1 MRKQL
6 FSVLALSLS
15 FAAFAA
21 AQNAAQQAAQ
31 AAQQANQM
39 AMQQAQ
45 AANEAAIRQAQLASQ
60 QASQQAQ
67 QNAANT
73 TNTIYLPLAPGK
85 PSISFTSGKYS
96 NPRPVRP
103 KTLPL

>member
-15 FAAFAA
+15 FATFAA
-21 AQNAAQQAAQ
+21 AQDAAQQTAQ

-67 QNAANT
+67 RDHQRLDARH
-73 TNTIYLPLAPGK
+73 
-85 PSISFTSGKYS
+85 SSFRDSGHLQK
-96 NPRPVRP
+96 VRQLHESVHRSP
-103 KTLPL
+103 